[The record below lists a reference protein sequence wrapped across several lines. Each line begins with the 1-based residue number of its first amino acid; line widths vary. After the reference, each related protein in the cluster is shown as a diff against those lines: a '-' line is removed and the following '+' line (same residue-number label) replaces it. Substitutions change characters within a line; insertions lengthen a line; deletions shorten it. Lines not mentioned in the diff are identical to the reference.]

1 MILRIV
7 PSEAERVVSE
17 LSRETI
23 ERASRSFRLDG
34 ALIIEDIV
42 DAALISETRRAFGEA
57 YAHYLDDPSHE
68 DVAIVG
74 ERRLMIAIALEP
86 PFGDPQL
93 FANPYLL
100 SILSSELDKG
110 FVIGAFGVVCSL
122 PSAPIQHRHYDGG
135 ILFPTSGF
143 DRLLPA
149 PAVTVGI
156 PLVEMNEFHGTT
168 TLWLGSH
175 RDDARVIKEPGITPV
190 VREGSCMLWD
200 FRLFHAGTPNRS
212 NVPRPLL
219 YLTYCRPWFVD
230 HLNFSTKTNPKQ
242 KPLLV
247 SKNLLSSLSEQHQR
261 LLLRA
266 QEAEAA
272 SDRPASHG
280 RAPIDLVSERQPRY
294 HDCDVIHDKD
304 TVRCCSKP

>member
-7 PSEAERVVSE
+7 PSEAELAASE

-42 DAALISETRRAFGEA
+42 DAAIISEARRVFGEA
-57 YAHYLDDPSHE
+57 YSHYLDGSLRE
-68 DVAIVG
+68 DVARVG
-74 ERRLMIAIALEP
+74 DRRLMIAIAMGP
-86 PFGDPQL
+86 PFDDPQL

-122 PSAPIQHRHYDGG
+122 PSAPTQHRHYDGG
-135 ILFPTSGF
+135 ILFPSSGF

-149 PAVTVGI
+149 AAITVGI
-156 PLVEMNEFHGTT
+156 PLLEMNEFHGTT
-168 TLWLGSH
+168 ALWLGSH
-175 RDDARVIKEPGITPV
+175 RDDDRVSKEQGIAPV

-200 FRLFHAGTPNRS
+200 FRLFHGGTPNRGT
-212 NVPRPLL
+212 VPRPLL

-230 HLNFSTKTNPKQ
+230 HLNFNMKTNPKQ
-242 KPLLV
+242 KPLLA
-247 SKNLLSSLSEQHQR
+247 SKNFLSSLSEQHQR

-266 QEAEAA
+266 QE
-272 SDRPASHG
+272 S
-280 RAPIDLVSERQPRY
+280 
-294 HDCDVIHDKD
+294 
-304 TVRCCSKP
+304 

>member
-7 PSEAERVVSE
+7 PSEAERAASE

-42 DAALISETRRAFGEA
+42 DAAVISELRRVFGEA
-57 YAHYLDDPSHE
+57 YSQYLDGSVHG
-68 DVAIVG
+68 DVARVG

-86 PFGDPQL
+86 PFDDPQL

-100 SILSSELDKG
+100 STLSSELDKDL
-110 FVIGAFGVVCSL
+110 VIGAFGVVCSL
-122 PSAPIQHRHYDGG
+122 PSAPTQHRHYDGG
-135 ILFPTSGF
+135 ILFPSSGF

-149 PAVTVGI
+149 PAITVTI
-156 PLVEMNEFHGTT
+156 PLVEMNELHGTT
-168 TLWLGSH
+168 ALWLGSH

-200 FRLFHAGTPNRS
+200 FRLFHGGTPNRS

-219 YLTYCRPWFVD
+219 YLTYCRPWFLD
-230 HLNFSTKTNPKQ
+230 HLNFNTKTNPKQ
-242 KPLLV
+242 KPLLA
-247 SKNLLSSLSEQHQR
+247 SKKLLSSLSEQNRR

-266 QEAEAA
+266 QE
-272 SDRPASHG
+272 S
-280 RAPIDLVSERQPRY
+280 
-294 HDCDVIHDKD
+294 
-304 TVRCCSKP
+304 

>member
-7 PSEAERVVSE
+7 PSEAERATSE
-17 LSRETI
+17 LSRGTI

-42 DAALISETRRAFGEA
+42 DVAVIFEARRVFGEA
-57 YAHYLDDPSHE
+57 YSHYLDGSLQE
-68 DVAIVG
+68 EVARVG

-86 PFGDPQL
+86 PFDDPQL

-100 SILSSELDKG
+100 SILSSELDKD

-122 PSAPIQHRHYDGG
+122 PSAPTQHSHYDGG
-135 ILFPTSGF
+135 ILFPSSGF

-149 PAVTVGI
+149 AAITVGI

-168 TLWLGSH
+168 ALWLGSH
-175 RDDARVIKEPGITPV
+175 RDDARVTKEPGITPV

-200 FRLFHAGTPNRS
+200 FRLFHAGTPNHS
-212 NVPRPLL
+212 NVRRPLL

-230 HLNFSTKTNPKQ
+230 HLNFNTKTNPKQ

-247 SKNLLSSLSEQHQR
+247 SRNLLSGLCEQHQR

-266 QEAEAA
+266 QE
-272 SDRPASHG
+272 S
-280 RAPIDLVSERQPRY
+280 
-294 HDCDVIHDKD
+294 
-304 TVRCCSKP
+304 

>member
-1 MILRIV
+1 MILRIL
-7 PSEAERVVSE
+7 PSEAERAASE

-42 DAALISETRRAFGEA
+42 DAAIVAEARQVIGEA
-57 YAHYLDDPSHE
+57 YSRYLDGSLHE
-68 DVAIVG
+68 DVARVG
-74 ERRLMIAIALEP
+74 EGRLMIAVALEP
-86 PFGDPQL
+86 PFDDPQF

-100 SILSSELDKG
+100 SILGSELDKG

-122 PSAPIQHRHYDGG
+122 PSAPSQHCHYDGG
-135 ILFPTSGF
+135 ILFPSSGF

-149 PAVTVGI
+149 SSVTVGI
-156 PLVEMNEFHGTT
+156 PLLEMNEFHGTT
-168 TLWLGSH
+168 ALWLGSH
-175 RDDARVIKEPGITPV
+175 RDDTRVQKDPGITPV

-200 FRLFHAGTPNRS
+200 FRLFHGGTPNRG

-230 HLNFSTKTNPKQ
+230 HLNFNTKTNPKQ
-242 KPLLV
+242 KPLV
-247 SKNLLSSLSEQHQR
+247 ASKKFLSSLSEQHQR

-266 QEAEAA
+266 QEN
-272 SDRPASHG
+272 
-280 RAPIDLVSERQPRY
+280 
-294 HDCDVIHDKD
+294 
-304 TVRCCSKP
+304 

>member
-7 PSEAERVVSE
+7 PSEAERAASE

-42 DAALISETRRAFGEA
+42 DAAVISELRRVFGEA
-57 YAHYLDDPSHE
+57 YSQYLDGSVHE
-68 DVAIVG
+68 DVARVG

-86 PFGDPQL
+86 PFDDPQL

-100 SILSSELDKG
+100 SILSSELDKDL
-110 FVIGAFGVVCSL
+110 VIGAFGVVCSL
-122 PSAPIQHRHYDGG
+122 PSAPTQHRHYDGG
-135 ILFPTSGF
+135 ILFPSSGF

-149 PAVTVGI
+149 PAITVTI
-156 PLVEMNEFHGTT
+156 PLVEMNELHGTT
-168 TLWLGSH
+168 ALWLGSH

-200 FRLFHAGTPNRS
+200 FRLFHGGTPNRS

-219 YLTYCRPWFVD
+219 YLTYCRPWFLD
-230 HLNFSTKTNPKQ
+230 HLNFNTKTNPKQ
-242 KPLLV
+242 KPLLA
-247 SKNLLSSLSEQHQR
+247 SKKLLSSLSEQNRR

-266 QEAEAA
+266 QE
-272 SDRPASHG
+272 S
-280 RAPIDLVSERQPRY
+280 
-294 HDCDVIHDKD
+294 
-304 TVRCCSKP
+304 

>member
-1 MILRIV
+1 
-7 PSEAERVVSE
+7 
-17 LSRETI
+17 
-23 ERASRSFRLDG
+23 
-34 ALIIEDIV
+34 
-42 DAALISETRRAFGEA
+42 
-57 YAHYLDDPSHE
+57 
-68 DVAIVG
+68 
-74 ERRLMIAIALEP
+74 MIAIALEP
-86 PFGDPQL
+86 PFDDPQL

-110 FVIGAFGVVCSL
+110 FVIGAFGLVCSL
-122 PSAPIQHRHYDGG
+122 PSAPTQHSHYDGG
-135 ILFPTSGF
+135 ILFPSSGF

-149 PAVTVGI
+149 AAVTVGI

-168 TLWLGSH
+168 ALWLGSH
-175 RDDARVIKEPGITPV
+175 RDDARVTKEPGIAPV

-230 HLNFSTKTNPKQ
+230 HLNFNTKTNPKQ

-247 SKNLLSSLSEQHQR
+247 SRNLLSGLCEQHQR

-266 QEAEAA
+266 QE
-272 SDRPASHG
+272 S
-280 RAPIDLVSERQPRY
+280 
-294 HDCDVIHDKD
+294 
-304 TVRCCSKP
+304 

>member
-7 PSEAERVVSE
+7 PSEVERAASE

-42 DAALISETRRAFGEA
+42 NAALISEARRVFGEA
-57 YAHYLDDPSHE
+57 YSHYLDGSLHE
-68 DVAIVG
+68 DVARVG
-74 ERRLMIAIALEP
+74 ERRLMIALALEP
-86 PFGDPQL
+86 PFDDPEL

-110 FVIGAFGVVCSL
+110 FVIGAFGLVCSL
-122 PSAPIQHRHYDGG
+122 PSAPTQHSHCDGG
-135 ILFPTSGF
+135 ILFPSSGF

-149 PAVTVGI
+149 AAVTVGI
-156 PLVEMNEFHGTT
+156 PLVGMNEFHGTT
-168 TLWLGSH
+168 AFWLGSH
-175 RDDARVIKEPGITPV
+175 RDDARVIKEPGVTPA

-200 FRLFHAGTPNRS
+200 FRLFHGGTPNRS

-230 HLNFSTKTNPKQ
+230 HLNFNTKGNQHQ

-247 SKNLLSSLSEQHQR
+247 RENFLLGLSEQHQR
-261 LLLRA
+261 LLSRA
-266 QEAEAA
+266 RE
-272 SDRPASHG
+272 S
-280 RAPIDLVSERQPRY
+280 
-294 HDCDVIHDKD
+294 
-304 TVRCCSKP
+304 